1 MFKTQFFSLFLP
13 FQNILADT
21 GISSVNH
28 SNKLLNLEGILRTL
42 NFVVDQAALGPH
54 MWQAFKVGQSH
65 KPELLT
71 SGFLKALGDQH
82 QN

>member
-1 MFKTQFFSLFLP
+1 M
-13 FQNILADT
+13 
-21 GISSVNH
+21 NH

-65 KPELLT
+65 RPELLI
-71 SGFLKALGDQH
+71 SE
-82 QN
+82 